1 MLVKDV
7 MTTNVTTVPSNMPVL
22 EARKIMEVHKIRR
35 LPVVDKGKLVGVVT
49 KNMTRRAAPSEATS
63 LSVWEINYLMA
74 KMTVKDIMKKDPV
87 TIDSDITVERAVA
100 TAQERGVGALPVMEG
115 DVVVGI
121 ITTNDFFYKILNPLL
136 GINENGRRVLVYGA
150 DTPDQICKV
159 MDAVKESGSG
169 IKAIH
174 TIAFPEAASRDLI
187 VHIESEDAKG
197 MVEKLKGMGFHVEER
212 EHEAL

>member
-1 MLVKDV
+1 
-7 MTTNVTTVPSNMPVL
+7 
-22 EARKIMEVHKIRR
+22 
-35 LPVVDKGKLVGVVT
+35 
-49 KNMTRRAAPSEATS
+49 
-63 LSVWEINYLMA
+63 
-74 KMTVKDIMKKDPV
+74 MTVKDIMKKDPV